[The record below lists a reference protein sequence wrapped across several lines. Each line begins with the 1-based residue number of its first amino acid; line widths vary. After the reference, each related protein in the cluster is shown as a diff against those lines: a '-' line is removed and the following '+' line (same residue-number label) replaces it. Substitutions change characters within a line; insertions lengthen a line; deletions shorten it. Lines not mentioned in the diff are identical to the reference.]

1 MAKNV
6 NIEEIRVKVE
16 GITKLGKLSST
27 FTKLNK
33 NVGLNKT
40 ELNKA
45 IKSITSY
52 DRRGQRSVNTFNQQI
67 AALKQLKD
75 NVGIGSA
82 AYKKL
87 GGEIDSLRAKMEALL
102 NTQQK
107 SSMMM
112 KLGAGFKAGGS
123 TALLG
128 AVGRYL
134 PAGAQIGG
142 IAGYAKGGMA
152 GAISGAGIGLGIDA
166 TVAGF
171 NYVKDAA
178 IYSAEIEKLEIALK
192 GVVKNQKDYNKA
204 LKIISDNSKR
214 LNVPIAAST
223 KQFTQLAASVLG
235 AGGTIEQAQV
245 VFEGVSNSI
254 KATGGNAE
262 DVQSAIRAMSQIFG
276 KGKVSAEELQ
286 GQLGERLAGAV
297 VKFAEANGSSLQQ
310 LQKDLRD
317 GVVGLDQVI
326 KFAEQLNVD
335 FRDTAIQIAKSGA
348 DAGQD
353 KNTWL
358 NYIYSY

>member
-107 SSMMM
+107 SSMMRS
-112 KLGAGFKAGGS
+112 LV
-123 TALLG
+123 LDL
-128 AVGRYL
+128 
-134 PAGAQIGG
+134 
-142 IAGYAKGGMA
+142 
-152 GAISGAGIGLGIDA
+152 
-166 TVAGF
+166 
-171 NYVKDAA
+171 
-178 IYSAEIEKLEIALK
+178 KLE
-192 GVVKNQKDYNKA
+192 D
-204 LKIISDNSKR
+204 
-214 LNVPIAAST
+214 
-223 KQFTQLAASVLG
+223 QLLYWVLLVD
-235 AGGTIEQAQV
+235 T
-245 VFEGVSNSI
+245 S
-254 KATGGNAE
+254 
-262 DVQSAIRAMSQIFG
+262 
-276 KGKVSAEELQ
+276 LP
-286 GQLGERLAGAV
+286 ER
-297 VKFAEANGSSLQQ
+297 K
-310 LQKDLRD
+310 
-317 GVVGLDQVI
+317 
-326 KFAEQLNVD
+326 
-335 FRDTAIQIAKSGA
+335 
-348 DAGQD
+348 
-353 KNTWL
+353 
-358 NYIYSY
+358 